1 MVHLIQATA
10 ELALGLEGL
19 EGKVVM
25 FGLGG
30 GGVPFCVLSATEA
43 TRYTGLAVLVSKPSK
58 ADTYCVCPNVAEG
71 LKKGGGGNITAK
83 GADWASV
90 QKAD

>member
-1 MVHLIQATA
+1 MPWVSRDWKAKWLHLVW
-10 ELALGLEGL
+10 ELVEFLS
-19 EGKVVM
+19 V
-25 FGLGG
+25 
-30 GGVPFCVLSATEA
+30 VLSATEA

-58 ADTYCVCPNVAEG
+58 ADTCCVCPNVAEG